1 MVDVFDHVGVVDE
14 AVANL
19 ESIETTLAEMRKLWL
34 IRSQINKTV
43 EETNTLTWSTLDPDD
58 LEDVSKTM
66 QKMLRG
72 KYSSE
77 GAAREWSTVVDISI
91 PPPSFKPVSLYLSR
105 SPLSKTPKQV
115 FFNPI
120 NIFDSFNPIN
130 IFDSFTH
137 SMTVLYTFFV

>member
-77 GAAREWSTVVDISI
+77 GAAREWSTVVIVIVIFIS
-91 PPPSFKPVSLYLSR
+91 
-105 SPLSKTPKQV
+105 
-115 FFNPI
+115 
-120 NIFDSFNPIN
+120 
-130 IFDSFTH
+130 
-137 SMTVLYTFFV
+137 